1 MYTSI
6 LGIKYLIQFV
16 GRIHSSDDCTSLSIM
31 NITELSI
38 KRPSL
43 VIVLFSILTLGG
55 LFSYNLLPYELL
67 PDMAQP
73 VLTATTVYPG
83 AAPGEVQNEV
93 TEKIEDALSGLDN
106 IDDIQ
111 SKSLEN
117 ASIVIV
123 NFKGGTDLDKAIQ
136 DAQQKIENVRKDL
149 PDDAEPPVLSKISP
163 SDQPIMQISAN
174 SALPNQVFYQK
185 VEDDILPQIQQIKGV
200 AEISLL
206 GGEQREIRINV
217 DHDKLTYYGL
227 SLLQVTQAIG
237 QANVE
242 IPAGKM
248 KAPTEQMTVKLA
260 GKFSTVDDIRNL
272 TVFTPPGGTAVR
284 LQDLAEVSDGLRDAE
299 SIARYNGQAGIG
311 ISIKKSSDANAVEVS
326 RQVRAKLTQLEE
338 SYSADRVHF
347 VVADDS
353 SIVTLKS
360 VDAVVHDLFIAILLV
375 AVVMLLFLHSLR
387 NALMVLV
394 SIPVSLISAFLMMYF
409 LDYTLNLMTLLGMSL
424 VIGILV
430 DDSIVV
436 LENIQRH
443 LEMGKSRL
451 QATLDGMKEIG
462 FAAVAI
468 TLVIVCVFLPVT
480 FLSTMVAD
488 VLRQFSYTVAFA
500 TLVSLLASFTLTP
513 WLSSRFGKLEHLNPK
528 NPFQW
533 FLLQFEKLLTGL
545 NAWYGRAV
553 EWTLSH
559 KLAFGGL
566 VAALFVG
573 IGWVMGLGIMGEEM
587 FAEGDQGKFR
597 LRMEASKSTP
607 LRQNNLVSQEIE
619 QYLLQKPEVE
629 SVFANVG
636 GPRAGVGSTGL
647 GAENETELTVQ
658 LRTGESGANA
668 VPTVQYMIGLQNELS
683 ARYPGVEFSASNVGI
698 VGMATAPIEIILTG
712 PDQTELLAA
721 GQQLKRRIQNVPG
734 ANDVQVSVE
743 DNGNPELRV
752 ELDREKMAQ
761 LGLNTLTV
769 GATLRNAFAGNDDAR
784 FRDNGTEYDIR
795 VQLDAFDRN
804 NPDDVRRLSFV
815 NNEGRIVQL
824 GQFADIVPSAGP
836 SQLERKDRQ
845 NSVTVSAFTI
855 GRAPGTVAQDI
866 DKMVAANPLPASVKM
881 IWSGDIKRQQESFG
895 AMGLAMLAALIL
907 IYLILVTLYDNF
919 VYPLVVLF
927 SIPVS
932 LIGAL
937 LALNLSMTNMSIF
950 TMLGMLMLLGLVA
963 KNAILI
969 VDFTNQLK
977 ARGKPFREA
986 IVEAS
991 RERLRPI
998 LMTTIAMVVG
1008 MIPIAVAKGAD
1019 AEWKNGLAWVLI
1031 GGLLSSMAL
1040 TVFVV
1045 PVMYYLV
1052 DRVKEIAARVL
1063 GKSRETAEGAVLQKA
1078 G

>member
-1 MYTSI
+1 MS
-6 LGIKYLIQFV
+6 
-16 GRIHSSDDCTSLSIM
+16 
-31 NITELSI
+31 ITELSI

-43 VIVLFSILTLGG
+43 IIVLFGILTLGG
-55 LFSYNLLPYELL
+55 LFTYNQLPYELL
-67 PDMAQP
+67 PDFAQP
-73 VLTATTVYPG
+73 VITATTVYPG
-83 AAPGEVQNEV
+83 AAPAEVQNEV

-123 NFKGGTDLDKAIQ
+123 NFKGGTDLDKAMQ
-136 DAQQKIENVRKDL
+136 DARQKVENAQKDL
-149 PDDAEPPVLSKISP
+149 PDDVEPTVFSKISP
-163 SDQPIMQISAN
+163 SDQPIMQISATAGN
-174 SALPNQVFYQK
+174 LSNAVFYQK

-217 DHDKLTYYGL
+217 NQGKLASYGL

-248 KAPTEQMTVKLA
+248 KNPGEQVTLKLA
-260 GKFSTVDDIRNL
+260 GRFSGLDEIRNL
-272 TVFTPPGGTAVR
+272 TVFTPPGGTAIRVR
-284 LQDLAEVSDGLRDAE
+284 DFAEVTDGLRDAE
-299 SIARYNGQAGIG
+299 SIARYNGQTGIG

-326 RQVRAKLTQLEE
+326 RLVRARLDQLEK
-338 SYSADRVHF
+338 SYSADNVQF
-347 VVADDS
+347 VIAEDS
-353 SIVTLKS
+353 SDMTLKS
-360 VDAVVHDLFIAILLV
+360 VDAVVHDLFVAILLV
-375 AVVMLLFLHSLR
+375 AFVMLLFLHSLR
-387 NALMVLV
+387 NALIVLV
-394 SIPVSLISAFLMMYF
+394 SIPVSLISAFLMMYVM
-409 LDYTLNLMTLLGMSL
+409 DYSLNLMTLLGMSL

-443 LEMGKSRL
+443 LEMGKNRL

-462 FAAVAI
+462 FAALAI
-468 TLVIVCVFLPVT
+468 TLVIVVVFLPVT
-480 FLSTMVAD
+480 FLNTVVAD
-488 VLRQFSYTVAFA
+488 VLRQFSYTVAFT

-513 WLSSRFGKLEHLNPK
+513 WLTSRFAKLEHLNPK

-533 FLLQFEKLLTGL
+533 VLLQFEKFLSAL
-545 NAWYGRAV
+545 NAWYGRSLQWA
-553 EWTLSH
+553 LSH
-559 KLAFGGL
+559 KLAFGSL
-566 VAALFVG
+566 VVALFAGVG
-573 IGWVMGLGIMGEEM
+573 WAMSLGIMGQEM

-607 LRQNNLVSQEIE
+607 LRQNNLISQEIE
-619 QYLLQKPEVE
+619 RYLLQKPEVA

-636 GPRAGVGSTGL
+636 GPRTGIGSTGL

-658 LRTGESGANA
+658 LRTDDKNA
-668 VPTVQYMIGLQNELS
+668 RTVPTVKYMIDLQNEL
-683 ARYPGVEFSASNVGI
+683 AGRYPGVEFSASNVGI
-698 VGMATAPIEIILTG
+698 VSMATAPIEIILTG

-721 GQQLKRRIQNVPG
+721 GQKLKRRIQNVPG
-734 ANDVQVSVE
+734 ANDVRVSVE

-769 GATLRNAFAGNDDAR
+769 GAILRNAFAGNDDAR
-784 FRDNGTEYDIR
+784 FRENGTEYDIR
-795 VQLDAFDRN
+795 VQLDAFDRR
-804 NPDDVRRLSFV
+804 NPDDVGRLTFV
-815 NNEGRIVQL
+815 NDRGQTVQL
-824 GQFADIVPSAGP
+824 GQFAAIERSAGP

-845 NSVTVSAFTI
+845 NAVTITSFTI
-855 GRAPGTVAQDI
+855 GRAAGTVALDI
-866 DKMVAANPLPASVKM
+866 DKLVAADPLPASVSM
-881 IWSGDIKRQQESFG
+881 IWSGDIKRQNESFG
-895 AMGLAMLAALIL
+895 SMGLAMLAALIL
-907 IYLILVTLYDNF
+907 IYLILVALYDDF

-969 VDFTNQLK
+969 VDFTNHLK
-977 ARGKPFREA
+977 AQGKPFREA
-986 IVEAS
+986 IVEAG

-998 LMTTIAMVVG
+998 LMTTISMVVG

-1031 GGLLSSMAL
+1031 GGLLSSMVL
-1040 TVFVV
+1040 TVLTA
-1045 PVMYYLV
+1045 PVIYYLV
-1052 DRVKEIAARVL
+1052 DRVKEKWAAWQ
-1063 GKSRETAEGAVLQKA
+1063 GKFPARIPVPENAA
-1078 G
+1078 

>member
-1 MYTSI
+1 M
-6 LGIKYLIQFV
+6 
-16 GRIHSSDDCTSLSIM
+16 SL
-31 NITELSI
+31 TEISI

-43 VIVLFSILTLGG
+43 IIVLFSVLTLGG

-73 VLTATTVYPG
+73 VITATTVYPG
-83 AAPGEVQNEV
+83 AAPAEVQSEV

-123 NFKGGTDLDKAIQ
+123 NFKGGTDLDKTMQ
-136 DAQQKIENVRKDL
+136 DAQRKIENVRKDL
-149 PDDAEPPVLSKISP
+149 PDDTDPTVLSKISP
-163 SDQPIMQISAN
+163 NDQPIMQISATSGLSN
-174 SALPNQVFYQK
+174 AVFYQK
-185 VEDDILPQIQQIKGV
+185 VEDEILPQIQQIKGV
-200 AEISLL
+200 AEITLL
-206 GGEQREIRINV
+206 GGEQREIRVNV
-217 DHDKLTYYGL
+217 NHDKLNYYGL

-242 IPAGKM
+242 IPAGKL
-248 KAPTEQMTVKLA
+248 KAPEEQVTVKLA
-260 GKFSTVDDIRNL
+260 GKFSTIDDIKNL
-272 TVFTPPGGTAVR
+272 TVFTPPGGTAIRV
-284 LQDLAEVSDGLRDAE
+284 QDVAEVTDGLRDAE
-299 SIARYNGQAGIG
+299 SIARHDGQTGIG
-311 ISIKKSSDANAVEVS
+311 ISVKKSSDANAVEVS
-326 RQVRAKLTQLEE
+326 RQVRAKLAQLEQ
-338 SYSADRVHF
+338 SYNAENVHF
-347 VVADDS
+347 TIAEDS

-387 NALMVLV
+387 NAIMVLV

-443 LEMGKSRL
+443 LEMGKNRL

-468 TLVIVCVFLPVT
+468 TLVIVVVFLPVT
-480 FLSTMVAD
+480 FLNTMVAD
-488 VLRQFSYTVAFA
+488 VLRQFSYTVAFS

-513 WLSSRFGKLEHLNPK
+513 WLSSRFAKLEHLNPK

-533 FLLQFEKLLTGL
+533 FLLQFEKMLTAL
-545 NAWYGRAV
+545 NAWYGRTLDWV
-553 EWTLSH
+553 LSH
-559 KLAFGGL
+559 KLIFGGL
-566 VAALFVG
+566 VVTLFVG

-658 LRTGESGANA
+658 LRTSGPEKSD
-668 VPTVQYMIGLQNELS
+668 VSTVKYMIALQNELAS
-683 ARYPGVEFSASNVGI
+683 RYPGVEFSASNVGI
-698 VGMATAPIEIILTG
+698 VGMATAPIEITLTG

-721 GQQLKRRIQNVPG
+721 GQQLKRQIQNVPG

-761 LGLNTLTV
+761 LGLNTATV

-795 VQLDAFDRN
+795 VQLDAFDRR
-804 NPDDVRRLSFV
+804 NPDDVRRLTFV
-815 NNEGRIVQL
+815 NNQGQTVQL
-824 GQFADIVPSAGP
+824 GQFADITRSAGP
-836 SQLERKDRQ
+836 TQLERKDRQ
-845 NSVTVSAFTI
+845 NAVTVTAFTI
-855 GRAPGTVAQDI
+855 GRASGTVAQEI
-866 DKMVAANPLPASVKM
+866 DQVVAANPLPASVTM
-881 IWSGDIKRQQESFG
+881 IWGGDIKRQNESFG
-895 AMGLAMLAALIL
+895 SMGLAMLAALIL

-977 ARGKPFREA
+977 ERGKHFREA
-986 IVEAS
+986 ILEAG

-1008 MIPIAVAKGAD
+1008 MIPIAIAKGAD

-1031 GGLLSSMAL
+1031 GGLLSSMML

-1052 DRVKEIAARVL
+1052 DRVKEKLAGIF
-1063 GKSRETAEGAVLQKA
+1063 GKSEQIAPGSSLQNVVLA
-1078 G
+1078 PENA

>member
-1 MYTSI
+1 
-6 LGIKYLIQFV
+6 
-16 GRIHSSDDCTSLSIM
+16 M

-43 VIVLFSILTLGG
+43 IIVLFGILTLGG
-55 LFSYNLLPYELL
+55 LFAYTQLPYELL

-73 VLTATTVYPG
+73 VITATTVYPG
-83 AAPGEVQNEV
+83 AAPAEVQNEV

-123 NFKGGTDLDKAIQ
+123 NFKGGTDLDIAMQ

-149 PDDAEPPVLSKISP
+149 PGDAEPTVLSKISP
-163 SDQPIMQISAN
+163 SDQPILQISAT
-174 SALPNQVFYQK
+174 SGLPNQVFYQK
-185 VEDDILPQIQQIKGV
+185 VEDEILPQIQQINGV
-200 AEISLL
+200 AESSLL
-206 GGEQREIRINV
+206 GGEKREIRINV
-217 DHDKLTYYGL
+217 DHNKLTYYGL
-227 SLLQVTQAIG
+227 SLLQVTQAIN

-242 IPAGKM
+242 IPAGKL
-248 KAPTEQMTVKLA
+248 KSAGEQLTVKLA
-260 GKFSTVDDIRNL
+260 GKFSDIDDIKNL
-272 TVFTPPGGTAVR
+272 TVFAPQSGTPIRV
-284 LQDLAEVSDGLRDAE
+284 QDLAEVTDGLRDAE
-299 SIARYNGQAGIG
+299 SIARYNGRAGIG

-326 RQVRAKLTQLEE
+326 RLVRAKLDQMEQ
-338 SYSADRVHF
+338 SYSADNVHF
-347 VVADDS
+347 VVAEDS
-353 SIVTLKS
+353 SIITLKS

-375 AVVMLLFLHSLR
+375 ALVMLLFLHSLR
-387 NALMVLV
+387 NAIMVLV

-409 LDYTLNLMTLLGMSL
+409 LDYSLNLMTLLGMSL

-443 LEMGKSRL
+443 LEMGKNRL
-451 QATLDGMKEIG
+451 QATLDGIKEIG

-468 TLVIVCVFLPVT
+468 TLVIVVVFLPVT

-488 VLRQFSYTVAFA
+488 VLRPFSYTVAFA

-513 WLSSRFGKLEHLNPK
+513 WLSSRFAKLEHLNPK

-533 FLLQFEKLLTGL
+533 FLMQFEKQLTRL
-545 NAWYGRAV
+545 NDWYGRAL

-566 VAALFVG
+566 VIALFAG
-573 IGWVMGLGIMGEEM
+573 IGWVMSLGIMGEEM

-607 LRQNNLVSQEIE
+607 LRQNNLVAQEIE
-619 QYLLQKPEVE
+619 QYLLQKPEIE
-629 SVFANVG
+629 SVYANIG
-636 GPRAGVGSTGL
+636 GPRSGVGSSGL

-658 LRTGESGANA
+658 LHTDTKNANNI
-668 VPTVQYMIGLQNELS
+668 TTIKYMINLQNEL
-683 ARYPGVEFSASNVGI
+683 AGRYPGMEFSTSNVGI
-698 VGMATAPIEIILTG
+698 VSMANAPIEIILTG
-712 PDQTELLAA
+712 PDQPELLAA
-721 GQQLKRRIQNVPG
+721 GQQLKRMIRKIPG

-752 ELDREKMAQ
+752 EPDREKMAQ
-761 LGLNTLTV
+761 LGLSTLTV
-769 GATLRNAFAGNDDAR
+769 GATLRNAFAGNDDAQ
-784 FRDNGTEYDIR
+784 FRENGTEYDIR

-804 NPDDVRRLSFV
+804 NPDDVSRLSFV
-815 NNEGRIVQL
+815 NNQGHIVQL
-824 GQFADIVPSAGP
+824 GQFATFTPSAGP

-845 NSVTVSAFTI
+845 HSVTVTSFTV
-855 GRAPGTVAQDI
+855 GRAAGTVAKEI
-866 DKMVAANPLPASVKM
+866 DQVVAANPLPASVSM
-881 IWSGDIKRQQESFG
+881 IWSGDIKRQNESFG
-895 AMGLAMLAALIL
+895 AMGMAMLAALIL

-919 VYPLVVLF
+919 VYPMVVLL

-977 ARGKPFREA
+977 AQGKPFREA
-986 IVEAS
+986 IVEAG

-1008 MIPIAVAKGAD
+1008 MIPIAIAKGAD

-1031 GGLLSSMAL
+1031 GGLLSSMVL
-1040 TVFVV
+1040 TVFIV
-1045 PVMYYLV
+1045 PVMYYLA
-1052 DRVKEIAARVL
+1052 DRVRELAASIFRKEKEPAPLPVPQN
-1063 GKSRETAEGAVLQKA
+1063 TV
-1078 G
+1078 